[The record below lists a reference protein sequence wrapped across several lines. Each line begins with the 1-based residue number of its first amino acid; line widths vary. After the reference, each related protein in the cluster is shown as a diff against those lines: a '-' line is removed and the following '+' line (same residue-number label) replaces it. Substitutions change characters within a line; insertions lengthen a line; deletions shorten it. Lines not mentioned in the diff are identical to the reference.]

1 MDYDNENDIVPL
13 TSQQQIFLQRF
24 LANHVLTDNEAQ
36 SLYQNILL
44 QSQQSQ
50 QSQQGNQL
58 GSDLNDTLSRINQ
71 SLKPAFRLEIRSV
84 SLASPFTIRNN
95 HNNDTSDD
103 DDENNDSSS
112 SSRGQI
118 RPIIYHTIVNCD
130 PDDVAKFN
138 ANPTFTKSPHELAF
152 FRLILE
158 RLIEKDTSSSSSS
171 NSDST
176 TQSTRRGGGRHGSSG
191 CNAYMSR
198 MDMINLR
205 LDLTG
210 AHKDKL
216 NITQVEHVVDLLE
229 TQGWLVPAHVYS
241 EDIDAAAAAA
251 ASLTQDSSSGRRPRR
266 NVSSDSGN
274 KASKYLQIGPRSYL
288 EFPDF
293 LINAGLDKDQ
303 LPQFILH

>member
-1 MDYDNENDIVPL
+1 MDYDNENDIEPL

-24 LANHVLTDNEAQ
+24 LASHVLTDNEAQ

-50 QSQQGNQL
+50 QSQHGNQL
-58 GSDLNDTLSRINQ
+58 GSDLNDTLSRINH
-71 SLKPAFRLEIRSV
+71 SLKPAFRLEIKSV
-84 SLASPFTIRNN
+84 SLASPFTIRSN
-95 HNNDTSDD
+95 HNGTSDD
-103 DDENNDSSS
+103 DDNDT

-118 RPIIYHTIVNCD
+118 KPIIYHTIVNCD
-130 PDDVAKFN
+130 PDDVAKSN

-158 RLIEKDTSSSSSS
+158 RLIEKDTSSSSS

-176 TQSTRRGGGRHGSSG
+176 QSSRRGRHGSSG
-191 CNAYMSR
+191 CNAFMSR

-229 TQGWLVPAHVYS
+229 TQGWLVPAQVTS
-241 EDIDAAAAAA
+241 EDIDAAA
-251 ASLTQDSSSGRRPRR
+251 SPTQDFSNGRRPRR
-266 NVSSDSGN
+266 NASSDSV

-303 LPQFILH
+303 LPQFLLH